1 MDKTMTTWNTEIFG
15 ALAMCALPTHSIVA
29 AGRGKTQGITV
40 SAAKSALVDPAYD
53 GSAVVFGFG
62 DRLGR
67 AVDPTQTIDV
77 ATPRLQGSPV

>member
-15 ALAMCALPTHSIVA
+15 ALAMCAQPTHSILA

-53 GSAVVFGFG
+53 GTTVVFGADDRFG
-62 DRLGR
+62 RTV
-67 AVDPTQTIDV
+67 APKTIDV
-77 ATPRLQGSPV
+77 ATPRLLGPPV